1 MAPGLARAG
10 AIVLAVLVALAAV
23 VGLVAFLASRDSGP
37 VHHSAPAG
45 PGQPVAG
52 GAPPGLSPGLRDSLR
67 RGDVL
72 LAYGSPAPPRGLGAL
87 ANAVQGGPPDPALAA
102 AGQAVLLVRQPGT
115 TGVVGLAWR
124 RRQPAPSPADPAL
137 RRFAEYWLGWGAS

>member
-10 AIVLAVLVALAAV
+10 AIALAVLVALGAV

-37 VHHSAPAG
+37 VHHSAPSG
-45 PGQPVAG
+45 PGQPVAA
-52 GAPPGLSPGLRDSLR
+52 GAPAGLSPGLRDSLR

-72 LAYGSPAPPRGLGAL
+72 LAYASPAPPPGLAAL

-102 AGQAVLLVRQPGT
+102 AGQAVLVVRLPGT
-115 TGVVGLAWR
+115 AGIVGLAWR
-124 RRQPAPSPADPAL
+124 RRQPATSASDPAL
-137 RRFAEYWLGWGAS
+137 RRFAEYWLGRGAG